1 MNTLPTPNSC
11 CTPCDEVPSVQVPG
25 AAGEPG
31 SDGADGANGVN
42 AYTTLSAAFTM
53 PAEGATVSASV
64 GSSAWMVVGQ
74 TLYVQTAGYMEVS
87 SIPNVN
93 AVVLRNPENTAATA
107 YSINA
112 APGTNIP
119 ASSKVAPGGLQGPAG
134 TLSGAAG
141 GDLVGTY
148 PNPTLDITTTKGDI
162 VANNNGAVAPR
173 NTRLAVGADGTVL
186 HGRSAAGTGLQWSA
200 IDRSGVNTAFT
211 GATPI
216 SGGGTGQT
224 AQTAAFNALSPVTT
238 RGDIIVR
245 DATNNVRK
253 ALGAI
258 NTVLTSDGTDPQW
271 AKISAA
277 MLAAAL
283 GVVPVDYILIREEQ
297 ASGTPGGTFTL
308 GAWRTRALNTEPVD
322 TGAHASVAA
331 SQVTL
336 QAGTYRFRA
345 EAMAYDVDNHKLR
358 LRNITAGTDVALGM
372 NARCAAADD
381 TMTMATVEG
390 RFTIVGA
397 TVFELQHQSSATKA
411 TDGFGLAA
419 SFGVEVYSQISFW
432 REAL

>member
-31 SDGADGANGVN
+31 SDGADGANGIN

-74 TLYVQTAGYMEVS
+74 ILYVQTAGYMEVS

-119 ASSKVAPGGLQGPAG
+119 ASSKVAPGGIQGPAG

-141 GDLVGTY
+141 GDLEGTY
-148 PNPTLDITTTKGDI
+148 PNPTLGITTTKGD
-162 VANNNGAVAPR
+162 VPVNNNGAVAPR
-173 NTRLAVGADGTVL
+173 NTRQAVGADGTVW
-186 HGRSAAGTGLQWSA
+186 HARSATGTGVQYSA
-200 IDRSGVNTAFT
+200 IDRSGVLTAHT

-216 SGGGTGQT
+216 NGGGTGQT
-224 AQTAAFNALSPVTT
+224 TKDEAYDALSPNSA
-238 RGDIIVR
+238 RGD
-245 DATNNVRK
+245 ATVMGPAGDNV
-253 ALGAI
+253 ALPVGAVS
-258 NTVLTSDGTDPQW
+258 TVWQSNGTDPSY
-271 AKISAA
+271 AKVSAA
-277 MLAAAL
+277 HLDTQMGRVA
-283 GVVPVDYILIREEQ
+283 PDYMLIREEQ
-297 ASGTPGGTFTL
+297 ASGTSGGTFTS
-308 GAWRTRALNTEPVD
+308 GAWRTRALNTETVD
-322 TGAHASVAA
+322 TGAHAVVAA

-336 QAGTYRFRA
+336 LAGTYRFRA
-345 EAMAYDVDNHKLR
+345 EAVGYKVDNHKVK
-358 LRNITAGTDVALGM
+358 LRNVTDAIDYLGL
-372 NARCAAADD
+372 NVRSAAAD
-381 TMTMATVEG
+381 ACANVSTVEG
-390 RFTIVGA
+390 RFTIA
-397 TVFELQHQSSATKA
+397 SAKVFELQHQCQSTEA
-411 TDGFGLAA
+411 TDGMGLAS
-419 SFGVEVYSQISFW
+419 SFGQEVYATLELW